1 MRVGLNPKRL
11 AIPPHFFQNRSHNHP
26 LKTQS
31 TFNTAGE
38 FFCTCNLWANFFFY
52 TKSQLCGGK
61 VGGCKGGLIPN
72 VASWWVFAWYFL
84 TTQ

>member
-38 FFCTCNLWANFFFY
+38 FFCTCNLWANFFYIPKANFVVVRLVDA
-52 TKSQLCGGK
+52 KGVLSPMWQ
-61 VGGCKGGLIPN
+61 VGGYLPGI
-72 VASWWVFAWYFL
+72 F
-84 TTQ
+84 